1 MRIKITADSTSDI
14 PQALCREWGI
24 DLLPL
29 YVVRD
34 GQALKDG
41 LEITPDDIYAHV
53 SAGGDMVSTAAV
65 SVADYLGY
73 FQPILEEYDAI
84 VHINIGANFSACH
97 QNCLLAAEEL
107 PGKVFPVDSRSLSTG
122 SGLLALEAAA
132 LAREGK
138 DPEEIVAAVNAR
150 RDKVDISF
158 VLETLTYLYKGGRC
172 SGVAALGAN
181 LLHLRPCI
189 EVVRGAMGVG
199 KKYRGPMQKCWEQY
213 VKDRLADKDSVDP
226 ARLFITDS
234 GIAPGAAE
242 AIRDMALAQVPFREV
257 YFTRAGCTI
266 SSHCGPNTMGIIF
279 FRK

>member
-14 PQALCREWGI
+14 PQALCQAWEI

-41 LEITPDDIYAHV
+41 LEITPDDIFAHV
-53 SAGGDMVSTAAV
+53 SAGGAMVSTAAV
-65 SVADYLGY
+65 SLSDYLGY
-73 FQPILEEYDAI
+73 FQPLLEEYDAI
-84 VHINIGANFSACH
+84 IHLNIGANFSVCH
-97 QNCLLAAEEL
+97 QNCRLAAEEL
-107 PGKVFPVDSRSLSTG
+107 GGRVYPVDSRNLTTG
-122 SGLLALEAAA
+122 TGLLALEAAA

-138 DPEEIVAAVNAR
+138 TPEEIVSYLEQR
-150 RDKVDISF
+150 REKLDVSF
-158 VLETLTYLYKGGRC
+158 VLETLTYLHKGGRC

-189 EVVRGAMGVG
+189 EVKDGAMGVG
-199 KKYRGPMQKCWEQY
+199 KKYRGAMKKCWEQY
-213 VKDRLADKDSVDP
+213 IRDRLAEP
-226 ARLFITDS
+226 ERLDLSRLMITDS
-234 GIAPGAAE
+234 GISQEERE
-242 AIRDMALAQVPFREV
+242 AIRDLALSLAPFQEV
-257 YFTRAGCTI
+257 YFARAGCTI